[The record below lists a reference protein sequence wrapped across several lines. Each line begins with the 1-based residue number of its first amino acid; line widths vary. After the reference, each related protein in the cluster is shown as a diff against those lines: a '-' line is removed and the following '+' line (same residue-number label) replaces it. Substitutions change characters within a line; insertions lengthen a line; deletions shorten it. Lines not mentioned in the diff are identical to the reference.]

1 MSGLRVVTGLWA
13 YALVGLT
20 LLAER
25 PGDLLAGAAVAAALL
40 LVVLLAARPRAASGP
55 GTGRRRAVG
64 LRDRARRR
72 RVPRQVDPDAAG
84 RPRPRAPGGPLP
96 VGWSPV
102 AG

>member
-1 MSGLRVVTGLWA
+1 MSGLRLVTGLWA
-13 YALVGLT
+13 YALIGLT
-20 LLAER
+20 LLADR
-25 PGDLLAGAAVAAALL
+25 PGDLLAGAAVAALL
-40 LVVLLAARPRAASGP
+40 LVVALAARPRPTTGP
-55 GTGRRRAVG
+55 GCGRRRAVG

-84 RPRPRAPGGPLP
+84 RPRPRAPGGSPP

>member
-13 YALVGLT
+13 YALTGLT
-20 LLAER
+20 LLADG
-25 PGDLLAGAAVAAALL
+25 PGDLLAGAAVVAALL
-40 LVVLLAARPRAASGP
+40 LVVLLAARPRPATGP
-55 GTGRRRAVG
+55 AYGRRRAVG

-72 RVPRQVDPDAAG
+72 RVPRQTDPDAAG
-84 RPRPRAPGGPLP
+84 RPRPRAPGAPLP

>member
-20 LLAER
+20 LLADR

-40 LVVLLAARPRAASGP
+40 LVALLAARPRAASGP
-55 GTGRRRAVG
+55 GGGRRRAVG
-64 LRDRARRR
+64 LRERARRR
-72 RVPRQVDPDAAG
+72 GVPRQVDPDAAG

-96 VGWSPV
+96 VGWSPA

>member
-1 MSGLRVVTGLWA
+1 MPGLRVVTGLWA
-13 YALVGLT
+13 YALIGLT
-20 LLAER
+20 LFADR
-25 PGDLLAGAAVAAALL
+25 PGDLLAGAAVVAALL
-40 LVVLLAARPRAASGP
+40 LVVLLAARPRPVTGP
-55 GTGRRRAVG
+55 GLGRRAVG

-84 RPRPRAPGGPLP
+84 RPRPRAPGRCSP